1 MKPPLAK
8 SEFES
13 TWTLDLT
20 TSAGNID
27 TQNATPPNPFQ
38 NFNFKYNYLSSLLIK
53 YQTPQNAVFKMPL
66 VF

>member
-27 TQNATPPNPFQ
+27 TQNATPPKPFQ
-38 NFNFKYNYLSSLLIK
+38 IFNYKYNYQSSLLIK